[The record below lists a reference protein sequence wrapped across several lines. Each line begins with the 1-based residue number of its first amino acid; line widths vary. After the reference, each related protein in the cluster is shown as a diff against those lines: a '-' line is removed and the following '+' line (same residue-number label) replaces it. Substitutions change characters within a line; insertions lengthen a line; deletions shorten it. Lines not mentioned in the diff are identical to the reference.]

1 MIKRYVAL
9 PVGNST
15 LLSLSSLLYVSRDV
29 LVRLRLVLLR
39 IHNHHLISEN
49 LEPTDF
55 VLTSPAF
62 HFPPIRSQFRSQT
75 HSHKPNNLRLSSNN
89 WQARMIFRKQ
99 P

>member
-55 VLTSPAF
+55 VLTSPPF
-62 HFPPIRSQFRSQT
+62 HFPPIRSLPN
-75 HSHKPNNLRLSSNN
+75 SHKPNNLRLSSNN